1 MESMVIENSNGE
13 IISSYKLVS
22 NPIIFSSGSM
32 IKPVPKQVIFN
43 DPYTIVNWEDGTKTV
58 VKCMPGDTFN
68 KDIGFCVAVARKV
81 FGGHNQ
87 YKKYVKNAHV
97 QSNQAPA

>member
-1 MESMVIENSNGE
+1 MANMIFGTDWAERDVS
-13 IISSYKLVS
+13 ISRSYVVNMLS
-22 NPIIFSSGSM
+22 TM

-68 KDIGFCVAVARKV
+68 KDVGFCVAVARKV

-87 YKKYVKNAHV
+87 YKKYVKNAQV